1 MPTMKPLHGLLCC
14 VGEELSEAPLYYKLT
29 DLCKFLHCNSPPFE
43 TLRAAFV
50 NSGYRISS
58 QHKEPQAIKT
68 DAPNRFVWD
77 VLRSWVKDNPVSK
90 KHLKEG
96 SAVQKIL
103 SVEPKYNI
111 DFSIPKDMHKRKKAQ
126 RYPMNPEKNWGPK
139 ARAVGK
145 RKLLSQ
151 GEGAPASKI
160 DKP

>member
-14 VGEELSEAPLYYKLT
+14 VSEELSEAPLYYKLT

-43 TLRAAFV
+43 ILRAAFI

-77 VLRSWVKDNPVSK
+77 VLRSWVKDNPVNK

-103 SVEPKYNI
+103 SIEPKYNI

-145 RKLLSQ
+145 RKLLSE